1 MKIESIRNA
10 FFIQTHP
17 THSRLHTFVQ
27 YMISFVT
34 TTEVKWCLYQDRQK
48 HILPKMSTM
57 TWLHLGALLKAQCG
71 RFQDNI
77 LQPFWFGMSLGA
89 RIGVLLAVF
98 RTCMIVSDHIF
109 GGKIPRVAP
118 ACMGWIEM
126 IHWVVW
132 YMCQLVTKVSISNDI
147 LLYSVIFTLAKGE
160 GIAFGSVCLSVC
172 LSAQNFCVFL
182 HKCLLDW
189 DKFFAIGASTHVE
202 CFNDNY
208 VVIGHVVLQPYWKI
222 GKTLDRCISETAPR
236 KKLKLDT

>member
-109 GGKIPRVAP
+109 WGKIPRVAP

-160 GIAFGSVCLSVC
+160 GIAFGSVCLFVC
-172 LSAQNFCVFL
+172 PHRTFVFFSTSACWIETNFSPLVRLLMWNVLMIIMLS
-182 HKCLLDW
+182 
-189 DKFFAIGASTHVE
+189 
-202 CFNDNY
+202 
-208 VVIGHVVLQPYWKI
+208 
-222 GKTLDRCISETAPR
+222 
-236 KKLKLDT
+236 